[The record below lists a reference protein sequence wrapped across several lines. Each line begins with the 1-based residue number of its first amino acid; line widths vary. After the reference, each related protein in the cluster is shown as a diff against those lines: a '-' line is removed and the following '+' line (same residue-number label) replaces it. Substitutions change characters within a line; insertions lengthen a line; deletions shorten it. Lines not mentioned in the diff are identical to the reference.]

1 MSGVATAIAGAAVV
15 GAVSSNNAS
24 KKAAKASEKS
34 AATAAKETRRAA
46 DEARAD
52 VNKLFPQAQIAGQRG
67 FQAALDVFGQSV
79 PAQQQAFQG
88 GNVAAQQQI
97 LNGLPQ
103 IQNALFGNQV
113 DLSQLQ
119 AYQAPQQDYSFL
131 QQQLPKFGD
140 SYAQEQPP
148 VKPDIGYLLGGGG
161 TVRPGDL
168 GGASVD
174 GNNGF
179 GAGWGSAGSNRFFD
193 QSNNLFN
200 RLNLR

>member
-1 MSGVATAIAGAAVV
+1 MSGIAAAIAGSAVI
-15 GAVSSNNAS
+15 GAISSNKAS

-34 AATAAKETRRAA
+34 AATAAGETRRAA

-52 VNKLFPQAQIAGQRG
+52 VNRLFPQAQMAGQQG

-131 QQQLPKFGD
+131 QQQLPVFID
-140 SYAQEQPP
+140 PYVPIDQPY
-148 VKPDIGYLLGGGG
+148 VRPDIGSLLGDE
-161 TVRPGDL
+161 P
-168 GGASVD
+168 
-174 GNNGF
+174 GNN
-179 GAGWGSAGSNRFFD
+179 RLFD
-193 QSNNLFN
+193 HSYSPFY